1 MASPARKDDK
11 TAPSTNLEPSHSRID
26 DVDDVPS
33 LRKGDLL
40 DLESVD
46 PILNAKMRLV
56 NDAIDEIGFTG
67 YQAKLFVLNGFG
79 YVWCCSFVN
88 GEKRWYCW
96 RRSMKKS
103 TWWFWMWLA
112 DLVAWARNLSDF
124 LFMHSN
130 VAANSSIKPR
140 PPLCQPVILRG

>member
-1 MASPARKDDK
+1 MASPAPKDNK
-11 TAPSTNLEPSHSRID
+11 TAPSANLEPSHSRID

-79 YVWCCSFVN
+79 YVGAVLRC
-88 GEKRWYCW
+88 ERKRIWHCGRRKTRKRTW
-96 RRSMKKS
+96 RLWTRS
-103 TWWFWMWLA
+103 A
-112 DLVAWARNLSDF
+112 DLVA
-124 LFMHSN
+124 
-130 VAANSSIKPR
+130 
-140 PPLCQPVILRG
+140 

>member
-11 TAPSTNLEPSHSRID
+11 TAPSANLEPSHSRID

-79 YVWCCSFVN
+79 YVGAVLLSM
-88 GEKRWYCW
+88 GKRDGIAGDGV
-96 RRSMKKS
+96 RRRVHGG
-103 TWWFWMWLA
+103 FG
-112 DLVAWARNLSDF
+112 
-124 LFMHSN
+124 
-130 VAANSSIKPR
+130 
-140 PPLCQPVILRG
+140 CG

>member
-79 YVWCCSFVN
+79 YVGAVLLSM
-88 GEKRWYCW
+88 GKRDGI
-96 RRSMKKS
+96 
-103 TWWFWMWLA
+103 A
-112 DLVAWARNLSDF
+112 GDGV
-124 LFMHSN
+124 
-130 VAANSSIKPR
+130 
-140 PPLCQPVILRG
+140 

>member
-1 MASPARKDDK
+1 LDTRRRHLEALSPTMASSALKDDK
-11 TAPSTNLEPSHSRID
+11 TAPSANLEPSHSRID

-46 PILNAKMRLV
+46 PVLNAKMRLV

-79 YVWCCSFVN
+79 YVGAV
-88 GEKRWYCW
+88 
-96 RRSMKKS
+96 
-103 TWWFWMWLA
+103 L
-112 DLVAWARNLSDF
+112 LS
-124 LFMHSN
+124 
-130 VAANSSIKPR
+130 
-140 PPLCQPVILRG
+140 RGREHGIVGGGGRGRVHGGCGHG

>member
-1 MASPARKDDK
+1 MASPVRKDGK
-11 TAPSTNLEPSHSRID
+11 TAPSTDLEPSHSRID

-79 YVWCCSFVN
+79 YVGAVLRCEQETSWHC
-88 GEKRWYCW
+88 G
-96 RRSMKKS
+96 RRMRMRKS
-103 TWWFWMWLA
+103 IWWLWTWLA
-112 DLVAWARNLSDF
+112 DSVA
-124 LFMHSN
+124 
-130 VAANSSIKPR
+130 
-140 PPLCQPVILRG
+140 